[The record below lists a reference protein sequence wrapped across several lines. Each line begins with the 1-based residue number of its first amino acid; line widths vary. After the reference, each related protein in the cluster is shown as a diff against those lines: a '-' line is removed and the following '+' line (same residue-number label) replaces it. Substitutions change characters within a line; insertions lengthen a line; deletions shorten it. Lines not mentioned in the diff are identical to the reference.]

1 MWGEIEGKVRREGWR
16 QRARREGGQGVHVK
30 VKQRGALCHGRDTNS
45 ATPSRAWASHSL
57 QGQGQKG
64 GDF

>member
-45 ATPSRAWASHSL
+45 ATPSRAWASH
-57 QGQGQKG
+57 
-64 GDF
+64 